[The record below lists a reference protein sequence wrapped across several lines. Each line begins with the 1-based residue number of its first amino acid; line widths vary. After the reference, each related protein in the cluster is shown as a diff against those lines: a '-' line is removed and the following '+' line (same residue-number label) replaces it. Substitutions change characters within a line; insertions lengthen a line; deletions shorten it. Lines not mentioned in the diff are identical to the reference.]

1 MYATAHRVLSPKNQV
16 GVNTFLHLHGPEE
29 LHFDERSID
38 NIGASQAGALV
49 AERLE
54 ILPGGGNR
62 VLSYLDVVCRDETDP
77 ALIRSALQN
86 VVDAIRL
93 NQRPIVQRF
102 LPGIL
107 VRFACAGGLGQ
118 AETIEFA
125 TLRNCVQEIL
135 ERRPPPVWMGKEPLT
150 VIVQREGDLV
160 GFQLDEQGQGR
171 VGLTH
176 IVRLPAIVLN
186 IDIDTLSIFERLHGE
201 LIRQVLPALTG
212 LSMERIREGGGAKIV
227 RKGDGRVLWEWPL
240 RGQVQPPTGT

>member
-16 GVNTFLHLHGPEE
+16 GVNTFLYLHGPEE
-29 LHFDERSID
+29 LHFDGRSID
-38 NIGASQAGALV
+38 KIWVSQAGALV

-86 VVDAIRL
+86 VVDAIRP
-93 NQRPIVQRF
+93 NQRPIVQSF
-102 LPGIL
+102 PPGVS
-107 VRFACAGGLGQ
+107 VRFECAGGLRHL
-118 AETIEFA
+118 ETIEFA
-125 TLRNCVQEIL
+125 TLSNSVQDIL
-135 ERRPPPVWMGKEPLT
+135 KRPSPPVWMGKEPLT
-150 VIVQREGDLV
+150 VVVQREGDLV
-160 GFQLDEQGQGR
+160 GLQLDEQGQRR

-186 IDIDTLSIFERLHGE
+186 IDIDTLSLFERLHGE
-201 LIRQVLPALTG
+201 LIRQVLPAVTG

-240 RGQVQPPTGT
+240 RG